1 MCEGNYDNDDD
12 SSKWFIFG
20 VTSFGAQ
27 DCASYSN
34 SVYAKVSSYV
44 NWIRNITGITY

>member
-1 MCEGNYDNDDD
+1 VNG

-27 DCASYSN
+27 DCAYYSN
-34 SVYAKVSSYV
+34 SVYTKVSNFV
-44 NWIRNITGITY
+44 KWIRGITRITY